1 MVQPRKEFEV
11 EFLGSQ
17 GGDPAME
24 RRSKFHP
31 AVDALESRQVLS
43 HGGHATSVVVSGLN
57 PQAQVL
63 SSKQNTVIAEV
74 DQAFNLFT
82 SDYDQARA
90 TYFASIEGVA
100 NPGSPT
106 TSAFKL
112 YTKQRVSLLAQQIIS
127 SFLQN
132 PNGTA
137 RAKGEPPV
145 LKTLLNTK
153 IINTTAADPTGSL
166 SNSLMA
172 NIPPPGISAPAASLY
187 SLSQDVAIETAR
199 DEVING
205 TNIVNTGA
213 FGVTNQN

>member
-1 MVQPRKEFEV
+1 
-11 EFLGSQ
+11 
-17 GGDPAME
+17 ME
-24 RRSKFHP
+24 RRSKFGSMTLES
-31 AVDALESRQVLS
+31 LESRVVLS
-43 HGGHATSVVVSGLN
+43 HGGGHAASVVVSGLK

-63 SSKQNTVIAEV
+63 NGKQQTIVAEV
-74 DQAFNLFT
+74 NQAFNSFT

-100 NPGSPT
+100 NPTSAT
-106 TSAFKL
+106 TAAFKL

-127 SFLQN
+127 SFLQS

-137 RAKGEPPV
+137 RSKGEPPV

-153 IINTTAADPTGSL
+153 IINPTAADPTGSL

-213 FGVTNQN
+213 FGVTTQK

>member
-1 MVQPRKEFEV
+1 
-11 EFLGSQ
+11 
-17 GGDPAME
+17 ME
-24 RRSKFHP
+24 RRSKFRP
-31 AVDALESRQVLS
+31 LAVDALESRMVLS
-43 HGGHATSVVVSGLN
+43 HGAKGHAVSVVTTGLT
-57 PQAQVL
+57 PQQQVL
-63 SSKQNTVIAEV
+63 SAKQQSVVAQV
-74 DQAFNLFT
+74 DQAFSSFT

-100 NPGSPT
+100 NPGT
-106 TSAFKL
+106 TTTAAFKL

-127 SFLQN
+127 SFLQS

-137 RAKGEPPV
+137 HSKGEPPV

-153 IINTTAADPTGSL
+153 IINTTSADPTGSL

-187 SLSQDVAIETAR
+187 SLSQDVAIETAL

-213 FGVTNQN
+213 FGVTTTKH

>member
-1 MVQPRKEFEV
+1 
-11 EFLGSQ
+11 
-17 GGDPAME
+17 ME
-24 RRSKFHP
+24 RRSKFSP
-31 AVDALESRQVLS
+31 TAVEALETRLVLH
-43 HGGHATSVVVSGLN
+43 HGGTSHAVSVVVSGLK

-63 SSKQNTVIAEV
+63 TAKQDTVVAEV
-74 DQAFNLFT
+74 NQAFNSFT

-90 TYFASIEGVA
+90 TYFASIEGVSS
-100 NPGSPT
+100 PGMAT
-106 TSAFKL
+106 TNAFKL

-127 SFLQN
+127 SFLQS

-153 IINTTAADPTGSL
+153 IINTTATDPTGSL

-187 SLSQDVAIETAR
+187 SLSQDVSIETAR

-213 FGVTNQN
+213 FGVTNHK